1 MALSPTGIDSQRNQ
15 WSPDHRASLCM
26 LCSGFF
32 ATNRP
37 YVRLWPY
44 LSGLGDGLPV
54 RPIASGHPARQ
65 RRIDHAGSNCAVAEF
80 GDLRANSRC
89 ILGARP
95 APHQKA
101 LSGAR
106 HRSVSGVMQGNF
118 ADDDFLVACH
128 HGRWIGGF
136 GRRLCR
142 PVALRRHHQ
151 RPLSSTRMILLFA
164 APSLSYSAFGIAGHL
179 VKVSKGM

>member
-44 LSGLGDGLPV
+44 LSGQ
-54 RPIASGHPARQ
+54 GHGRARCVSSQ
-65 RRIDHAGSNCAVAEF
+65 LTARRAARHRDESIMLEAIVLLLSLATCA
-80 GDLRANSRC
+80 L
-89 ILGARP
+89 IRP

-106 HRSVSGVMQGNF
+106 HRQPDRRNGTDF
-118 ADDDFLVACH
+118 ADGDFLVACH
-128 HGRWIGGF
+128 HGSWIGS
-136 GRRLCR
+136 RYEALTSR
-142 PVALRRHHQ
+142 PALSTSSAS
-151 RPLSSTRMILLFA
+151 LSSMRMTLLFA
-164 APSLSYSAFGIAGHL
+164 APSAFRSSSSLA
-179 VKVSKGM
+179 